1 MKPVVTDF
9 QQFTA
14 LRTEAR
20 GGGDA
25 ALREAANQFE
35 AIFLQTM
42 LKSMRD
48 ASMGD
53 PIFGNSNASETYQDL
68 FDKQMAVEISG
79 GPGLGFA
86 DLLVRQ
92 LGGSHRAG
100 GDQSGLAIDSNLGK
114 GLGTAMYEAPA
125 IGRRVPVEG
134 TTERPLWQS
143 PAEFVRKLWPYA
155 SRAADRLNVDPR
167 ALVAQAA
174 LETGWGKHVIADEN
188 GRSSLN
194 LFGIKASGGWQG
206 DAVSVRTIEYR
217 GGAARPEVAS
227 FRAYPSLAAGFDDYA
242 RLLGSNPRYESVL
255 NRGDDVAGYAE
266 ALQAS
271 GYATDPAYADK
282 IKSLLGSETMGRAL
296 ESLKFGGLMPID
308 RERFSF

>member
-53 PIFGNSNASETYQDL
+53 PIFGDSNASETYQNL
-68 FDKQMAVEISG
+68 FDKQMAMEISG

-92 LGGSHRAG
+92 LGGRQRAG
-100 GDQSGLAIDSNLGK
+100 GDADEPGIGRELGR
-114 GLGTAMYEAPA
+114 AMDQAPAPA

-134 TTERPLWQS
+134 STERPLWQS

-167 ALVAQAA
+167 ALIAQAA

-242 RLLGSNPRYESVL
+242 RLLGSNPRYENVL

>member
-20 GGGDA
+20 DGRDA
-25 ALREAANQFE
+25 ALREAAEQFE

-68 FDKQMAVEISG
+68 FDKQMAMEISG

-92 LGGSHRAG
+92 LGGGHRAG
-100 GDQSGLAIDSNLGK
+100 GDESGLAIGRELDR
-114 GLGTAMYEAPA
+114 AMEQAPA

-134 TTERPLWQS
+134 TTERPLWES

-155 SRAADRLNVDPR
+155 SRAADKLNVDPR
-167 ALVAQAA
+167 ALIAQAA
-174 LETGWGKHVIADEN
+174 LETGWGKHVIADEK

-242 RLLGSNPRYESVL
+242 QLLGSNPRYESVL
-255 NRGDDVAGYAE
+255 NRGDDVEGYAE

>member
-25 ALREAANQFE
+25 ALREAAEQFE

-68 FDKQMAVEISG
+68 FDKQMAMEISG

-92 LGGSHRAG
+92 LGGGHRAG
-100 GDQSGLAIDSNLGK
+100 GDESGLAIGRELDR
-114 GLGTAMYEAPA
+114 AMDQAPA
-125 IGRRVPVEG
+125 IGRRLPVEG

-155 SRAADRLNVDPR
+155 SRAADKLDVDPR
-167 ALVAQAA
+167 ALIAQAA

-227 FRAYPSLAAGFDDYA
+227 FRAYPSLAAGFDDYEE
-242 RLLGSNPRYESVL
+242 LLGSNPRYESVL
-255 NRGDDVAGYAE
+255 NRGDDVEGYAE
-266 ALQAS
+266 ALQDS

-282 IKSLLGSETMGRAL
+282 IKSLLGSETMDRAL
-296 ESLKFGGLMPID
+296 ESLKFGGLMPRD
-308 RERFSF
+308 RERFSV

>member
-1 MKPVVTDF
+1 MKPIVTDF

-14 LRTEAR
+14 LRSEAR
-20 GGGDA
+20 SGDAA

-53 PIFGNSNASETYQDL
+53 PIFGDSNASETYRDL
-68 FDKQMAVEISG
+68 FDKQLAMEISS

-92 LGGSHRAG
+92 LGGG
-100 GDQSGLAIDSNLGK
+100 GPAEPGAARSE
-114 GLGTAMYEAPA
+114 TAP
-125 IGRRVPVEG
+125 IGRRVPIEG
-134 TTERPLWQS
+134 ISDRPLWQS
-143 PAEFVRKLWPYA
+143 PREFVRTVWPYA
-155 SRAADRLNVDPR
+155 SRAADRLNVNPR

-174 LETGWGKHVIADEN
+174 LETGWGRHVIADDV

-194 LFGIKASGGWQG
+194 LFGVKAGSGWDG
-206 DAVSVRTIEYR
+206 DAVTVRTIEYR
-217 GGAARPEVAS
+217 GGAARPEMAS
-227 FRAYPSLAAGFDDYA
+227 FRAYPSLSAGFDDYA
-242 RLLGSNPRYESVL
+242 RILGSNPRYESVL
-255 NRGDDVAGYAE
+255 NRGDDVEGYAE

-282 IKSLLGSETMGRAL
+282 IKSLLGSETMTRAL

-308 RERFSF
+308 RDAFSF

>member
-35 AIFLQTM
+35 AIFLQSM

-53 PIFGNSNASETYQDL
+53 PIFGNSNGSEMYQDL
-68 FDKQMAVEISG
+68 FDKQMAMEVSS

-92 LGGSHRAG
+92 LGAGQRAG
-100 GDQSGLAIDSNLGK
+100 GEAGASGIGKELGRAMDQ
-114 GLGTAMYEAPA
+114 APA

-206 DAVSVRTIEYR
+206 DAVSVHTIEYR

-242 RLLGSNPRYESVL
+242 ELLGTNPRYENVL

-266 ALQAS
+266 ALQSS

-308 RERFSF
+308 RERYAF

>member
-25 ALREAANQFE
+25 ALREAAEQFE

-68 FDKQMAVEISG
+68 FDKQMAMEISG

-92 LGGSHRAG
+92 LGGGHRAG
-100 GDQSGLAIDSNLGK
+100 GDESGLAIGRELDR
-114 GLGTAMYEAPA
+114 AMDQAPA
-125 IGRRVPVEG
+125 IGRRLPVEG

-155 SRAADRLNVDPR
+155 SRAADKLDVDPR
-167 ALVAQAA
+167 ALIAQAA
-174 LETGWGKHVIADEN
+174 LETGWGRHVIADEN

-242 RLLGSNPRYESVL
+242 ELLGSNPRYESVL
-255 NRGDDVAGYAE
+255 NRGDDVEGYAE
-266 ALQAS
+266 ALQDS

-282 IKSLLGSETMGRAL
+282 IKSLLGSETMDRAL

>member
-25 ALREAANQFE
+25 ALREAAEQFE

-68 FDKQMAVEISG
+68 FDKQMAMEISG

-92 LGGSHRAG
+92 LGGGHRAG
-100 GDQSGLAIDSNLGK
+100 GDESGLAIGRELDR
-114 GLGTAMYEAPA
+114 AMDQAPA
-125 IGRRVPVEG
+125 IGRRLPVEG

-155 SRAADRLNVDPR
+155 SRAADKLDVDPR
-167 ALVAQAA
+167 ALIAQAA

-242 RLLGSNPRYESVL
+242 ELLGSNPRYESVL
-255 NRGDDVAGYAE
+255 NRGDDVEGYAE
-266 ALQAS
+266 ALQDS

-282 IKSLLGSETMGRAL
+282 IKSLLGSETMDRAL

>member
-1 MKPVVTDF
+1 VKPAVTDF

-14 LRTEAR
+14 LRSEAR
-20 GGGDA
+20 DGRDA
-25 ALREAANQFE
+25 ALREAAEQFE

-68 FDKQMAVEISG
+68 FDKQMAMEISG

-92 LGGSHRAG
+92 LGGSHRASA
-100 GDQSGLAIDSNLGK
+100 DESGLAIGRELDR
-114 GLGTAMYEAPA
+114 AMDQAPA

-155 SRAADRLNVDPR
+155 SRAADKLNVDPR
-167 ALVAQAA
+167 ALIAQAA
-174 LETGWGKHVIADEN
+174 LETGWGRHVIADEN

-206 DAVSVRTIEYR
+206 DAVNVRTIEYR

-227 FRAYPSLAAGFDDYA
+227 FRAYPSLAAGFADYA
-242 RLLGSNPRYESVL
+242 ELLGSNPRYESVL
-255 NRGDDVAGYAE
+255 DRGDDVAGYAE
-266 ALQAS
+266 ALQDS

-282 IKSLLGSETMGRAL
+282 IKSLLGSETIGRAL

>member
-20 GGGDA
+20 DGRDA

-53 PIFGNSNASETYQDL
+53 PIFGNSNASEMYQDL
-68 FDKQMAVEISG
+68 FDKQMAMEISD

-92 LGGSHRAG
+92 LGGGRMAG
-100 GDQSGLAIDSNLGK
+100 GDDNGLAIGREFDR
-114 GLGTAMYEAPA
+114 AMQQAPA

-134 TTERPLWQS
+134 TAERPLWQS

-167 ALVAQAA
+167 ALIAQAA
-174 LETGWGKHVIADEN
+174 LETGWGRHVIADEN

-242 RLLGSNPRYESVL
+242 ELLGSNPRYENVL
-255 NRGDDVAGYAE
+255 NRGEDVEGYAE
-266 ALQAS
+266 ALQAA

>member
-20 GGGDA
+20 DGRDA
-25 ALREAANQFE
+25 ALREAAEQFE

-68 FDKQMAVEISG
+68 FDKQMAMEISG

-100 GDQSGLAIDSNLGK
+100 GDESGLAIGRELDR
-114 GLGTAMYEAPA
+114 AMDQAPA
-125 IGRRVPVEG
+125 IGRRVPVEA

-155 SRAADRLNVDPR
+155 SRAADKLDVDPR
-167 ALVAQAA
+167 ALIAQAA

-242 RLLGSNPRYESVL
+242 ELLGSNPRYESVL
-255 NRGDDVAGYAE
+255 NRGDDVEGYAE

>member
-53 PIFGNSNASETYQDL
+53 PIFGDSNASETYQDL
-68 FDKQMAVEISG
+68 FDKQMAMEISG
-79 GPGLGFA
+79 GRGLGFA

-92 LGGSHRAG
+92 LGGRQRAG
-100 GDQSGLAIDSNLGK
+100 GDADEPGIGRELGR
-114 GLGTAMYEAPA
+114 AMDQAPAPA

-134 TTERPLWQS
+134 STERPLWQS

-167 ALVAQAA
+167 ALIAQAA
-174 LETGWGKHVIADEN
+174 LETGWGKHVTADEN

-242 RLLGSNPRYESVL
+242 RLLGSNPRYENVL

>member
-20 GGGDA
+20 DGRDA
-25 ALREAANQFE
+25 ALREAAEQFE

-68 FDKQMAVEISG
+68 FDKQMAMEISG

-92 LGGSHRAG
+92 LGGGHRAG
-100 GDQSGLAIDSNLGK
+100 GDESGLAIGRELDR
-114 GLGTAMYEAPA
+114 AMEQAPA

-134 TTERPLWQS
+134 TTERPLWES

-155 SRAADRLNVDPR
+155 SRAADKLNVDPR
-167 ALVAQAA
+167 ALIAQAA
-174 LETGWGKHVIADEN
+174 LETGWGKHVIADEK

-242 RLLGSNPRYESVL
+242 ELLGSNPRYESVL
-255 NRGDDVAGYAE
+255 NRGDDVEGYAE
-266 ALQAS
+266 ALQDS

>member
-20 GGGDA
+20 DGRDT
-25 ALREAANQFE
+25 ALREAAEQFE

-68 FDKQMAVEISG
+68 FDKQMAMEISG

-92 LGGSHRAG
+92 LGGGHRAG
-100 GDQSGLAIDSNLGK
+100 GDESGLAIGRELDR
-114 GLGTAMYEAPA
+114 AMEQAPA

-134 TTERPLWQS
+134 TTERPLWES

-155 SRAADRLNVDPR
+155 SRAADKLNVDPR
-167 ALVAQAA
+167 ALIAQAA
-174 LETGWGKHVIADEN
+174 LETGWGKHVIADEK

-242 RLLGSNPRYESVL
+242 QLLGSNPRYESVL
-255 NRGDDVAGYAE
+255 NRGDDVEGYAE
-266 ALQAS
+266 ALQDS

>member
-25 ALREAANQFE
+25 ALREAAEQFE

-68 FDKQMAVEISG
+68 FDKQMAMEISG

-100 GDQSGLAIDSNLGK
+100 GDESGLAIGRELDR
-114 GLGTAMYEAPA
+114 AMDQAPA
-125 IGRRVPVEG
+125 IGRRLPVEG

-155 SRAADRLNVDPR
+155 SRAADKLDVDPR
-167 ALVAQAA
+167 ALIAQAA

-242 RLLGSNPRYESVL
+242 ELLGSNPRYESVL
-255 NRGDDVAGYAE
+255 NRGDDVEGYAE
-266 ALQAS
+266 ALQDS

-282 IKSLLGSETMGRAL
+282 IKSLLGSETMDRAL

>member
-14 LRTEAR
+14 LRAEAR
-20 GGGDA
+20 GGGNA

-53 PIFGNSNASETYQDL
+53 PIFGDSNASETYQDL
-68 FDKQMAVEISG
+68 FDKQMAMEISG

-92 LGGSHRAG
+92 LGGRQRAG
-100 GDQSGLAIDSNLGK
+100 GDADELGI
-114 GLGTAMYEAPA
+114 GRELGRAMDQAPAPA

-134 TTERPLWQS
+134 STERPLWQS

-167 ALVAQAA
+167 ALIAQAA

-242 RLLGSNPRYESVL
+242 RLLGSNPRYENVL

>member
-1 MKPVVTDF
+1 VKPVVTDF

-14 LRTEAR
+14 LRTDAR
-20 GGGDA
+20 GGGEA

-53 PIFGNSNASETYQDL
+53 PIFGNSNASEMYQDL
-68 FDKQMAVEISG
+68 FDKQMAMEISN

-92 LGGSHRAG
+92 LGGGRTGG
-100 GDQSGLAIDSNLGK
+100 GDDGGMAIGREFDR
-114 GLGTAMYEAPA
+114 AMQQAPA

-134 TTERPLWQS
+134 TAERPLWQS

-167 ALVAQAA
+167 ALIAQAA
-174 LETGWGKHVIADEN
+174 LETGWGRHVIADDN

-242 RLLGSNPRYESVL
+242 ELLGSNPRYENVL
-255 NRGDDVAGYAE
+255 NRGDDVEGYAE
-266 ALQAS
+266 ALQEA